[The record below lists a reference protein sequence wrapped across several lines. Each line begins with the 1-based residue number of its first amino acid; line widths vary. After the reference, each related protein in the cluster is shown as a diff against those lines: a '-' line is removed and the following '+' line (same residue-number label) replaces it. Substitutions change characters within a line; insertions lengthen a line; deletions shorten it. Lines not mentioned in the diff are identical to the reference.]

1 MGFAGH
7 KHSEE
12 TKKKMTMSHIGRVPT
27 YGFKGKKHSEET
39 KIFISENQKG
49 HIVSEETRKKISE
62 TRKNKQIP
70 SPCGMKGKNHS
81 EETRRKLSEIRKG
94 TIRPKCSEE
103 RKAKISKANKG
114 KPSPCGMKGKNHS
127 EETRRKL
134 SEISKKHWLDKNFIE
149 KVNKGRSIFPNKSE
163 QIILTFLNK
172 NYPNQWE
179 YTGDFRFTICGKCP
193 DFTNHRD
200 KKLIEFYG
208 DYWHQNHDPKERE
221 NYFAKY
227 GYQTLI
233 IWGHEL
239 KDMAQVEERIHNF
252 LN

>member
-62 TRKNKQIP
+62 TRKNKQI
-70 SPCGMKGKNHS
+70 
-81 EETRRKLSEIRKG
+81 
-94 TIRPKCSEE
+94 
-103 RKAKISKANKG
+103 
-114 KPSPCGMKGKNHS
+114 PSPCGMKGKNHS